1 MAWWGADQDIR
12 FITRQV
18 VNRFIVHLQTERPLE
33 AGARKGELG
42 LNVRTIDNYTSALN
56 AFLTWAQKK
65 GYYPDSRRL
74 PTEGQ
79 ALMKRA
85 ARTRRKDKA
94 NPAYTSAQLI
104 TLFAPDAYKFK
115 LAHHFWPPLIALFSG
130 ARRREIAQ
138 LLTSDFLT
146 VDGIPAFSINIDED
160 EDKSVKT
167 QAAKRLIPVHPEL
180 IAIGL
185 LDYLEDVRKQGVGSE
200 LFPGIGTNQHDEKG
214 NAIGNAWRRH
224 RQKWGVDGPMAP
236 TFHSFRSTAL
246 KVLKARGV
254 PFEMR
259 CQLAGHDLDHV
270 SQNYDDT
277 PISVKDLMEKGIP
290 NYRYDGLDLAKIRY
304 VRGQFEKTNASG
316 AKKVEISE
324 KRIAAK
330 QATKAAEK
338 KAPLGGTP
346 NINTAARG
354 KAKA

>member
-1 MAWWGADQDIR
+1 M
-12 FITRQV
+12 
-18 VNRFIVHLQTERPLE
+18 
-33 AGARKGELG
+33 
-42 LNVRTIDNYTSALN
+42 
-56 AFLTWAQKK
+56 
-65 GYYPDSRRL
+65 
-74 PTEGQ
+74 
-79 ALMKRA
+79 
-85 ARTRRKDKA
+85 
-94 NPAYTSAQLI
+94 
-104 TLFAPDAYKFK
+104 
-115 LAHHFWPPLIALFSG
+115 
-130 ARRREIAQ
+130 
-138 LLTSDFLT
+138 
-146 VDGIPAFSINIDED
+146 
-160 EDKSVKT
+160 
-167 QAAKRLIPVHPEL
+167 
-180 IAIGL
+180 
-185 LDYLEDVRKQGVGSE
+185 RKQGVGSE

-224 RQKWGVDGPMAP
+224 RQKRGVDGPMAP

-330 QATKAAEK
+330 QAAKAAEK